1 MKRIYTILLIA
12 STLFFFACQQE
23 ENLAGGA
30 TGYLRLTVNEDMST
44 NSRADVPE
52 GYKPEQIA
60 VQIVNAEGETVEE
73 TEDWEL
79 WQNKSIE
86 LPVGTY
92 TIKASSNGWDGQA
105 AGFDIPYYT
114 GSKEV
119 TITAGGEVNETITC
133 TLANVKVT
141 VNFDKALLTKVRS
154 VAATVD
160 DDAVSNGASPT
171 YSLSFESTETRSAY
185 FPVSRLFAN
194 ITVVNNEGASNSM
207 RKELTDA
214 EGNPVKARDHFI
226 LNIKESGTGESG
238 ISVTVDPTTH
248 EYSYTFNVS
257 TKSEGSTTEP
267 EEPTGSATLVAS
279 PWDRLAY
286 LKATNVDAGTNGS
299 IDGLKF
305 QYRATA
311 VTLAEGDETPWTD
324 IVTTAEEST
333 YIAMLTGLTASTT
346 YEYRVVNGEGTQIGS
361 AQSFTTGEADAQTA
375 LVNGGFEDWCE
386 RSAGTAL
393 GKKNTTFPCSETDYD
408 AGKLFWDT
416 SNRGANS
423 AGQLDPTNKADDL
436 IISGTYA
443 ARLESKLVN
452 AVIIKAFAA
461 ASLYTGSFGAANM
474 DMSATINF
482 GQPFTS
488 RPVALHGYYQ
498 YSPQNVDN
506 VGDDLPADATVSE
519 GNPDQCAIY
528 IALAKKTYTVNNR
541 QENTFIDFEGD
552 ENIIAYGTIE
562 GDYVKTNGAAN
573 GYTEFTIPLQYKES
587 QFGAIPTHI
596 IIVCSA
602 SKYGDY
608 FTGGEGSTLYVDDF
622 SLVYEGT
629 PAIWKNK

>member
-44 NSRADVPE
+44 NSRADVPQ

-60 VQIVNAEGETVEE
+60 VQIVNAEGETVKE

-79 WQNKSIE
+79 WKDEQIE

-92 TIKASSNGWDGQA
+92 TLKASSNGWDGKA
-105 AGFDIPYYT
+105 AGFDVPYYV

-119 TITAGGEVNETITC
+119 TITADKEVNETITC

-141 VNFDKALLTKVRS
+141 VNYDAALLAKVRS

-160 DDAVSNGASPT
+160 DDAVSNGASAT
-171 YSLSFESTETRSAY
+171 YSLAFPSTETRSGY

-194 ITVVNNEGASNSM
+194 ITVVNKDGDSHSM

-238 ISVTVDPTTH
+238 ITVTVDPTTH

-257 TKSEGSTTEP
+257 TK
-267 EEPTGSATLVAS
+267 PTSGAALTAGA
-279 PWDRLAY
+279 WDRLAY
-286 LKATNVDAGTNGS
+286 LKATNVSTGS
-299 IDGLKF
+299 GVSTEGMKF
-305 QYRATA
+305 QYRAAAETA
-311 VTLAEGDETPWTD
+311 TLAEGEETGWTD
-324 IVTTAEEST
+324 VVTTTEEDNYT
-333 YIAMLTGLTASTT
+333 AMLTGLTAATA
-346 YEYRVVNGEGTQIGS
+346 YEYRLVNGNGDVIAT
-361 AQSFTTGEADAQTA
+361 QSFTTGATDAQTT
-375 LVNGGFEDWCE
+375 LVNGGFEEWCE
-386 RSAGTAL
+386 DGDKIVYP
-393 GKKNTTFPCSETDYD
+393 GNNTSSLY
-408 AGKLFWDT
+408 WDT
-416 SNRGANS
+416 SNKGANTAS
-423 AGQLDPTNKADDL
+423 WLTGVTNPTSSV
-436 IISGTYA
+436 ISPIVSGTYA
-443 ARLESKLVN
+443 AQLKSASVMGF
-452 AVIIKAFAA
+452 FAA
-461 ASLYTGSFGAANM
+461 ASLYTGKFGEVDVPN
-474 DMSATINF
+474 ATLNF

-488 RPVALHGYYQ
+488 RPIALHGYYQ
-498 YSPQNVDN
+498 YTPEKVQGST
-506 VGDDLPADATVSE
+506 LPDDATVSID
-519 GNPDQCAIY
+519 GPDQCAIY
-528 IALAKKTYTVNNR
+528 IALAKKSYEINNGDP
-541 QENTFIDFEGD
+541 NTFINFEGD
-552 ENIIAYGTIE
+552 NNIIAYGTIE
-562 GDYVKTNGAAN
+562 GDYVKFGEKATES

-587 QFGAIPTHI
+587 QFGETPTHL

-608 FTGGEGSTLYVDDF
+608 MTGGVGSTLYVDDF

-629 PAIWKNK
+629 PAVWKNK

>member
-23 ENLAGGA
+23 ENLTGGA

-73 TEDWEL
+73 TEDWIL

-105 AGFDIPYYT
+105 AGFNIPYYT

-119 TITAGGEVNETITC
+119 TIAADKEVNETITC

-160 DDAVSNGASPT
+160 NDTVSNGTSAT
-171 YSLSFESTETRSAY
+171 YRLAFESTESRSAY

-194 ITVVNNEGASNSM
+194 ITVVNNEGVSNSM

-257 TKSEGSTTEP
+257 TK
-267 EEPTGSATLVAS
+267 PTSGATMTAGA
-279 PWDRLAY
+279 WDRLAY
-286 LKATNVDAGTNGS
+286 LQATNVVPGTGVS
-299 IDGLKF
+299 TEGMKF
-305 QYRATA
+305 QYREASETA
-311 VTLAEGDETPWTD
+311 VLAETDEASWTD
-324 IVTTAEEST
+324 VVTTTEENNYT
-333 YIAMLTGLTASTT
+333 AMLSGLTAETA
-346 YEYRVVNGEGTQIGS
+346 YEYRLVNGNGDVIST
-361 AQSFTTGEADAQTA
+361 QSFTTGEADAQTA
-375 LVNGGFEDWCE
+375 LYNGGFELWSQNGQTVYPE
-386 RSAGTAL
+386 NESSAG
-393 GKKNTTFPCSETDYD
+393 NTTS
-408 AGKLFWDT
+408 FWNT
-416 SNRGANS
+416 SNPGTSQGLGAFGGAVN
-423 AGQLDPTNKADDL
+423 PTT
-436 IISGTYA
+436 STTSPVVEGTYA
-443 ARLESKLVN
+443 AKLQSTNKLSV
-452 AVIIKAFAA
+452 FAA
-461 ASLYTGSFGAANM
+461 ASLYTGKFQGLSGMSANM
-474 DMSATINF
+474 EF

-488 RPVALHGYYQ
+488 RPIALHGYYQ
-498 YSPQNVDN
+498 YTPQKINHVDR
-506 VGDDLPADATVSE
+506 T
-519 GNPDQCAIY
+519 PDGVTITNGETMDECSIF
-528 IALAKKTYTVNNR
+528 IALAKKSFTFNNKK
-541 QENTFIDFEGD
+541 EEEYIDYEGD
-552 ENIIAYGTIE
+552 DNIIAYGALPS
-562 GDYVKTNGAAN
+562 GAATNETANN
-573 GYTEFTIPLQYKES
+573 GYKEFTIPLQYKES
-587 QFGAIPTHI
+587 QFGETPTHI

-608 FTGGEGSTLYVDDF
+608 MTGADNSLLYLDDF
-622 SLVYEGT
+622 SLIYEGT

>member
-23 ENLAGGA
+23 ENLTGGA

-44 NSRADVPE
+44 NSRAVPE
-52 GYKPEQIA
+52 NYKPEQIA
-60 VQIVNAEGETVEE
+60 VQIVNAEGETVKE

-79 WQNKSIE
+79 WSGKQIE
-86 LPVGTY
+86 LPVGKY
-92 TIKASSNGWDGQA
+92 TIKASSNGFDGKD

-114 GSKEV
+114 GSKGV
-119 TITAGGEVNETITC
+119 TITANGEANETIIC
-133 TLANVKVT
+133 KLANVKVT
-141 VNFDKALLTKVRS
+141 VNFDPALIAKVRS

-160 DDAVSNGASPT
+160 NDEVPNDGTPAV
-171 YSLSFESTETRSAY
+171 YSLAFDTEETRSGY
-185 FPVSRLFAN
+185 FPVTKLFAS
-194 ITVVNNEGASNSM
+194 ITVVNKDGDSHSM

-226 LNIKESGTGESG
+226 LNIKETDTGEQG
-238 ISVTVDPTTH
+238 ITVTVDPTTH

-257 TKSEGSTTEP
+257 TK
-267 EEPTGSATLVAS
+267 PTSGATLTAGA
-279 PWDRLAY
+279 WDRLAY
-286 LKATNVDAGTNGS
+286 LKATNVSTGTGVS
-299 IDGLKF
+299 TEGMKF
-305 QYRATA
+305 QYRAAVETA
-311 VTLAEGDETPWTD
+311 TLAEDEESGWTD
-324 IVTTAEEST
+324 VVTTTEENNHT
-333 YIAMLTGLTASTT
+333 AMLTGLAAETA
-346 YEYRVVNGEGTQIGS
+346 YEYRLVNGNGEVIAS
-361 AQSFTTGEADAQTA
+361 QSFTTGKADAQMA
-375 LVNGGFEDWCE
+375 LVNGGFEDWCV
-386 RSAGTAL
+386 RSAKTAIAN
-393 GKKNTTFPCSETDYD
+393 KNTTFPCSETDYD
-408 AGKLFWDT
+408 AGNLYWDT

-423 AGQLDPTNKADDL
+423 ISQMDPTNKSTDFVIA
-436 IISGTYA
+436 GTYA
-443 ARLESKLVN
+443 AKLQSVK
-452 AVIIKAFAA
+452 VLGSIFAA
-461 ASLYTGSFGAANM
+461 ASMYTGSFGGASM

-482 GQPFTS
+482 GRSFTS
-488 RPVALHGYYQ
+488 RPIALHGYYQ
-498 YSPQNVDN
+498 YSPANVDA
-506 VGDDLPADATVSE
+506 VGDNLPADATVSE

-528 IALAKKTYTVNNR
+528 VALTKKTYTINNK
-541 QENTFIDFEGD
+541 QEDTFIDFEGD

-622 SLVYEGT
+622 SLVYDGA

>member
-73 TEDWEL
+73 TEDWIL

-105 AGFDIPYYT
+105 AGFNIPYYT

-119 TITAGGEVNETITC
+119 TIAADKEVNETITC

-141 VNFDKALLTKVRS
+141 VNFDKALLEKVRS

-160 DDAVSNGASPT
+160 NDTVSNGTSAT
-171 YSLSFESTETRSAY
+171 YSLAFESTESRSAY

-194 ITVVNNEGASNSM
+194 ITVVNNEGVSNSM

-257 TKSEGSTTEP
+257 TK
-267 EEPTGSATLVAS
+267 PTSGATMTAGA
-279 PWDRLAY
+279 WDRLAY
-286 LKATNVDAGTNGS
+286 LQATNVVPGTGVS
-299 IDGLKF
+299 TEGMKF
-305 QYRATA
+305 QYRKASETA
-311 VTLAEGDETPWTD
+311 VLAETDEASWTD
-324 IVTTAEEST
+324 VVTTTEENKYT
-333 YIAMLTGLTASTT
+333 AMLIGLTAETA
-346 YEYRVVNGEGTQIGS
+346 YEYRLVNGNGDVIST
-361 AQSFTTGEADAQTA
+361 QSFTTSAADAQTA
-375 LVNGGFEDWCE
+375 LYNGGFELWSQNGQTVYPE
-386 RSAGTAL
+386 NESSAG
-393 GKKNTTFPCSETDYD
+393 NTTS
-408 AGKLFWDT
+408 FWNT
-416 SNRGANS
+416 SNPGTSQGLGAIGGAVN
-423 AGQLDPTNKADDL
+423 PTTG
-436 IISGTYA
+436 ITSPVVSGTYA
-443 ARLESKLVN
+443 AKLQSTNKLSV
-452 AVIIKAFAA
+452 FAA
-461 ASLYTGSFGAANM
+461 ASLYTGKFQGLSGMSANM
-474 DMSATINF
+474 EF

-488 RPVALHGYYQ
+488 RPIALHGYYQ
-498 YSPQNVDN
+498 YTPQKINHVDR
-506 VGDDLPADATVSE
+506 T
-519 GNPDQCAIY
+519 PDGVTITNGETMDECSIF
-528 IALAKKTYTVNNR
+528 IALAKKSFTFNNKK
-541 QENTFIDFEGD
+541 EEEYIDYEGD
-552 ENIIAYGTIE
+552 DNIIAYGALPS
-562 GDYVKTNGAAN
+562 GAATNETANN
-573 GYTEFTIPLQYKES
+573 GYKEFTIPLQYKES
-587 QFGAIPTHI
+587 QFGETPTHI

-608 FTGGEGSTLYVDDF
+608 MTGADNSLLYLDDF
-622 SLVYEGT
+622 SLIYEGT

>member
-23 ENLAGGA
+23 ENLTGGA

-52 GYKPEQIA
+52 DYKPEQIA

-73 TEDWEL
+73 TEDWKL

-119 TITAGGEVNETITC
+119 TIAADKEVNETITC

-141 VNFDKALLTKVRS
+141 VNFDKALLAKVRS

-160 DDAVSNGASPT
+160 NDAVSNGTSAT
-171 YSLSFESTETRSAY
+171 YSLAFESTESRSAY

-194 ITVVNNEGASNSM
+194 ITVVNNEGVSNSM

-226 LNIKESGTGESG
+226 LNIKESGTGESA

-257 TKSEGSTTEP
+257 TK
-267 EEPTGSATLVAS
+267 PTSGATMTAGA
-279 PWDRLAY
+279 WDRLAY
-286 LKATNVDAGTNGS
+286 LQATNVVPGTGVS
-299 IDGLKF
+299 TEGMKF
-305 QYRATA
+305 QYREASETA
-311 VTLAEGDETPWTD
+311 VLAETDEASWTD
-324 IVTTAEEST
+324 VVTTTEENNYT
-333 YIAMLTGLTASTT
+333 AMLSGLTAETA
-346 YEYRVVNGEGTQIGS
+346 YEYRLVNGNGDVIAT
-361 AQSFTTGEADAQTA
+361 QSFTTSAADAQTA
-375 LVNGGFEDWCE
+375 LYNGGFELWSQNGQTVYPE
-386 RSAGTAL
+386 NESSAG
-393 GKKNTTFPCSETDYD
+393 NTTS
-408 AGKLFWDT
+408 FWNT
-416 SNRGANS
+416 SNPGTSQGLGAVGGAVN
-423 AGQLDPTNKADDL
+423 PTT
-436 IISGTYA
+436 STTSPVVEGTYA
-443 ARLESKLVN
+443 AKLQSTNKLSV
-452 AVIIKAFAA
+452 FAA
-461 ASLYTGSFGAANM
+461 ASLYTGKFQGLSGMSANM
-474 DMSATINF
+474 EF

-488 RPVALHGYYQ
+488 RPIALHGYYQ
-498 YSPQNVDN
+498 YTPQKINHVDR
-506 VGDDLPADATVSE
+506 T
-519 GNPDQCAIY
+519 PDGVTITNGETMDECSIF
-528 IALAKKTYTVNNR
+528 IALAKKSFTFNNKK
-541 QENTFIDFEGD
+541 EEEYIDYEGD
-552 ENIIAYGTIE
+552 DNIIAYGALPS
-562 GDYVKTNGAAN
+562 GAATNETANN
-573 GYTEFTIPLQYKES
+573 GYKEFTIPLQYKES
-587 QFGAIPTHI
+587 QFGETPTHI

-608 FTGGEGSTLYVDDF
+608 MTGADNSLLYLDDF
-622 SLVYEGT
+622 SLIYEGT

>member
-23 ENLAGGA
+23 ENLTGGA

-60 VQIVNAEGETVEE
+60 VQIVNAEGETVEK
-73 TEDWEL
+73 TEDWKL
-79 WQNKSIE
+79 WQDESIE

-119 TITAGGEVNETITC
+119 TIAADKEVNETITC

-141 VNFDKALLTKVRS
+141 VNFDKALLAKVRS

-160 DDAVSNGASPT
+160 NDAVSNGTSAT
-171 YSLSFESTETRSAY
+171 YSLAFESTESRSAY

-194 ITVVNNEGASNSM
+194 ITVVNNEGVSNSM

-286 LKATNVDAGTNGS
+286 LQATNVVPGTGVS
-299 IDGLKF
+299 TEGMKF
-305 QYRATA
+305 QYREASETA
-311 VTLAEGDETPWTD
+311 VLAETDEASWTD
-324 IVTTAEEST
+324 VVTTTEENNYT
-333 YIAMLTGLTASTT
+333 AMLSGLTAETA
-346 YEYRVVNGEGTQIGS
+346 YEYRLVNGDGDVIAT
-361 AQSFTTGEADAQTA
+361 QSFTTSAADAQTA
-375 LVNGGFEDWCE
+375 LYNGGFELWSQNGQTVYPE
-386 RSAGTAL
+386 NESSAG
-393 GKKNTTFPCSETDYD
+393 NTTS
-408 AGKLFWDT
+408 FWNT
-416 SNRGANS
+416 SNPGTSQGLGAIGGAVN
-423 AGQLDPTNKADDL
+423 PTTG
-436 IISGTYA
+436 ITSPVVSGTYA
-443 ARLESKLVN
+443 AKLQSTNKLSV
-452 AVIIKAFAA
+452 FAA
-461 ASLYTGSFGAANM
+461 ASLYTGKFQGLSGMSANM
-474 DMSATINF
+474 EF

-488 RPVALHGYYQ
+488 RPIALHGYYQ
-498 YSPQNVDN
+498 YTPQKINHVDR
-506 VGDDLPADATVSE
+506 T
-519 GNPDQCAIY
+519 PDGVTITNGETMDECSIF
-528 IALAKKTYTVNNR
+528 IALAKKSFTFNNKK
-541 QENTFIDFEGD
+541 EEEYIDYEGD
-552 ENIIAYGTIE
+552 DNIIAYGTIE
-562 GDYVKTNGAAN
+562 GDYVTTSGAAN

-587 QFGAIPTHI
+587 QFGEIPTHI

-608 FTGGEGSTLYVDDF
+608 MTGADNSLLYLDDF
-622 SLVYEGT
+622 SLIYEGT
-629 PAIWKNK
+629 PSIWKNK

>member
-23 ENLAGGA
+23 ENLTGGA

-44 NSRADVPE
+44 NSRAVPE
-52 GYKPEQIA
+52 NYKPEQIA
-60 VQIVNAEGETVEE
+60 VQIVNAEGETVKE

-79 WQNKSIE
+79 WSGKQIE
-86 LPVGTY
+86 LPVGKY
-92 TIKASSNGWDGQA
+92 TIKASSNGFDGKD

-114 GSKEV
+114 GSKGV
-119 TITAGGEVNETITC
+119 TITANGEANETIIC
-133 TLANVKVT
+133 KLANVKVT
-141 VNFDKALLTKVRS
+141 VNFDPALIAKVRS

-160 DDAVSNGASPT
+160 NDEVPNDGTPAV
-171 YSLSFESTETRSAY
+171 YSLAFDTEETRSGY
-185 FPVSRLFAN
+185 FPVTKLFAS
-194 ITVVNNEGASNSM
+194 ITVVNKDGDSHSM

-226 LNIKESGTGESG
+226 LNIKETDTGEQG
-238 ISVTVDPTTH
+238 ITVTVDPATH

-257 TKSEGSTTEP
+257 TK
-267 EEPTGSATLVAS
+267 PTSGATLTAGA
-279 PWDRLAY
+279 WDRLAY
-286 LKATNVDAGTNGS
+286 LKASNVSTGTGVS
-299 IDGLKF
+299 AEGMKF
-305 QYRATA
+305 QYRAAVETA
-311 VTLAEGDETPWTD
+311 TLAEDEESGWTD
-324 IVTTAEEST
+324 VVTTTEENNHT
-333 YIAMLTGLTASTT
+333 AMLTGLAAETA
-346 YEYRVVNGEGTQIGS
+346 YEYRLVNGNGEVIAT
-361 AQSFTTGEADAQTA
+361 QSFTTGEADAQTA
-375 LVNGGFEDWCE
+375 LVNGGFEDWCV
-386 RSAGTAL
+386 RSAKTAL
-393 GKKNTTFPCSETDYD
+393 TNKNTTFPCSETDYD
-408 AGKLFWDT
+408 AGNLYWDT

-423 AGQLDPTNKADDL
+423 ISQMDPTNKSTDFVIA
-436 IISGTYA
+436 GTYA
-443 ARLESKLVN
+443 AKLQSVK
-452 AVIIKAFAA
+452 VLGSIFAA
-461 ASLYTGSFGAANM
+461 ASMYTGSFGGASM

-482 GQPFTS
+482 GRSFTS
-488 RPVALHGYYQ
+488 RPIALHGYYQ
-498 YSPQNVDN
+498 YSPANVDA
-506 VGDDLPADATVSE
+506 VGDNLPADATVSE

-528 IALAKKTYTVNNR
+528 VALTKKTYTINNK
-541 QENTFIDFEGD
+541 QEDTFIDFEGD

-622 SLVYEGT
+622 SLVYDGA

>member
-23 ENLAGGA
+23 ENLTGGA

-52 GYKPEQIA
+52 DYKPEQIA

-73 TEDWEL
+73 TEDWKL

-119 TITAGGEVNETITC
+119 TIAADKEVNETITC

-141 VNFDKALLTKVRS
+141 VNFDKALLAKVRS

-160 DDAVSNGASPT
+160 NDAVSNGTSAT
-171 YSLSFESTETRSAY
+171 YSLAFESTESRSAY

-194 ITVVNNEGASNSM
+194 ITVVNNEGVSNSM

-226 LNIKESGTGESG
+226 LNIKESGTGESA

-257 TKSEGSTTEP
+257 TK
-267 EEPTGSATLVAS
+267 PTSGATMTAGA
-279 PWDRLAY
+279 WDRLAY
-286 LKATNVDAGTNGS
+286 LQATNVVPGTGVS
-299 IDGLKF
+299 TEGMKF
-305 QYRATA
+305 QYREASETA
-311 VTLAEGDETPWTD
+311 VLAETDEASWTD
-324 IVTTAEEST
+324 VVTTTEENKYT
-333 YIAMLTGLTASTT
+333 AMLSGLTAETA
-346 YEYRVVNGEGTQIGS
+346 YEYRLVNGNGDVIST
-361 AQSFTTGEADAQTA
+361 QSFTTSAADAQTA
-375 LVNGGFEDWCE
+375 LYNGGFELWSQNGQTVYPE
-386 RSAGTAL
+386 NESSAG
-393 GKKNTTFPCSETDYD
+393 NTTS
-408 AGKLFWDT
+408 FWNT
-416 SNRGANS
+416 SNPGTSQGLGAVGGAVN
-423 AGQLDPTNKADDL
+423 PTT
-436 IISGTYA
+436 STTSPVVEGTYA
-443 ARLESKLVN
+443 AKLQSTNKLSV
-452 AVIIKAFAA
+452 FAA
-461 ASLYTGSFGAANM
+461 ASLYTGKFQGLSGMSANM
-474 DMSATINF
+474 EF

-488 RPVALHGYYQ
+488 RPIALHGYYQ
-498 YSPQNVDN
+498 YTPQKINHVDR
-506 VGDDLPADATVSE
+506 T
-519 GNPDQCAIY
+519 PDGVTITNGETMDECSIF
-528 IALAKKTYTVNNR
+528 IALAKKSFTFNNKK
-541 QENTFIDFEGD
+541 EEEYIDYEGD
-552 ENIIAYGTIE
+552 DNIIAYGALPS
-562 GDYVKTNGAAN
+562 GAATNETANN
-573 GYTEFTIPLQYKES
+573 GYKEFTIPLQYKES
-587 QFGAIPTHI
+587 QFGETPTHI

-608 FTGGEGSTLYVDDF
+608 MTGADNSLLYLDDF
-622 SLVYEGT
+622 SLIYEGT

>member
-73 TEDWEL
+73 TEDWIL

-105 AGFDIPYYT
+105 AGFNIPYYT

-119 TITAGGEVNETITC
+119 TIAADKEVNETITC

-141 VNFDKALLTKVRS
+141 VNFDKALLTKVCS

-194 ITVVNNEGASNSM
+194 ITVVNNEGVSNSM

-257 TKSEGSTTEP
+257 TK
-267 EEPTGSATLVAS
+267 PTSGATMTAGA
-279 PWDRLAY
+279 WDRLAY
-286 LKATNVDAGTNGS
+286 LQATNVVPGTGVS
-299 IDGLKF
+299 TEGMKF
-305 QYRATA
+305 QYRKASETA
-311 VTLAEGDETPWTD
+311 VLAETDEASWTD
-324 IVTTAEEST
+324 VVTTTEENKYT
-333 YIAMLTGLTASTT
+333 AMLSGLTAETA
-346 YEYRVVNGEGTQIGS
+346 YEYRLVNGNGDVIST
-361 AQSFTTGEADAQTA
+361 QSFTTSAADAQTA
-375 LVNGGFEDWCE
+375 LYNGGFELWSQNGQTVYPE
-386 RSAGTAL
+386 NESSAG
-393 GKKNTTFPCSETDYD
+393 NTTS
-408 AGKLFWDT
+408 FWNT
-416 SNRGANS
+416 SNPGTSQGLGAIGGAVN
-423 AGQLDPTNKADDL
+423 PTTG
-436 IISGTYA
+436 ITSPVVSGTYA
-443 ARLESKLVN
+443 AKLQSTNKLSV
-452 AVIIKAFAA
+452 FAA
-461 ASLYTGSFGAANM
+461 ASLYTGKFQGLSGMSANM
-474 DMSATINF
+474 EF

-488 RPVALHGYYQ
+488 RPIALHGYYQ
-498 YSPQNVDN
+498 YTPQKINHVDR
-506 VGDDLPADATVSE
+506 T
-519 GNPDQCAIY
+519 PDGVTITNGETMDECSIF
-528 IALAKKTYTVNNR
+528 IALAKKSFTFNNKK
-541 QENTFIDFEGD
+541 EEEYIDYEGD
-552 ENIIAYGTIE
+552 DNIIAYGALPS
-562 GDYVKTNGAAN
+562 GAATNETANN
-573 GYTEFTIPLQYKES
+573 GYKEFTIPLQYKES
-587 QFGAIPTHI
+587 QFGETPTHI

-608 FTGGEGSTLYVDDF
+608 MTGADNSLLYLDDF
-622 SLVYEGT
+622 SLIYEGT

>member
-23 ENLAGGA
+23 ENLTGGA

-44 NSRADVPE
+44 NSRAVPE
-52 GYKPEQIA
+52 NYKPEQIA
-60 VQIVNAEGETVEE
+60 VQIVNAEGETVKE

-79 WQNKSIE
+79 WSGKQIE
-86 LPVGTY
+86 LPVGKY
-92 TIKASSNGWDGQA
+92 TIKASSNGFDGKD

-114 GSKEV
+114 GSKGV
-119 TITAGGEVNETITC
+119 TITANGEANETIIC
-133 TLANVKVT
+133 KLANVKVT
-141 VNFDKALLTKVRS
+141 VNFDPALIAKVRS

-160 DDAVSNGASPT
+160 NDEVPNDGTPAV
-171 YSLSFESTETRSAY
+171 YSLAFDTEETRSGY
-185 FPVSRLFAN
+185 FPVTKLFAS
-194 ITVVNNEGASNSM
+194 ITVVNKDGDSHSM

-226 LNIKESGTGESG
+226 LNIKETDTGEQG
-238 ISVTVDPTTH
+238 ITVTVDPTTH

-257 TKSEGSTTEP
+257 TK
-267 EEPTGSATLVAS
+267 PTSGATLTAGA
-279 PWDRLAY
+279 WDRLAY
-286 LKATNVDAGTNGS
+286 LKATNVSTGTGVS
-299 IDGLKF
+299 TEGMKF
-305 QYRATA
+305 QYRAAVETA
-311 VTLAEGDETPWTD
+311 TLAEDEESGWTD
-324 IVTTAEEST
+324 VVTTTEENNYT
-333 YIAMLTGLTASTT
+333 AMLTGLAAETA
-346 YEYRVVNGEGTQIGS
+346 YEYRLVNGNGEVIAT
-361 AQSFTTGEADAQTA
+361 QSFTTGEADAQTA
-375 LVNGGFEDWCE
+375 LVNGGFEDWCV
-386 RSAGTAL
+386 RSAKTAL
-393 GKKNTTFPCSETDYD
+393 TNKNTTFPCSETDYD
-408 AGKLFWDT
+408 AGNLYWDT

-423 AGQLDPTNKADDL
+423 ISQMDPTNKSTDFVIA
-436 IISGTYA
+436 GTYA
-443 ARLESKLVN
+443 AKLQSVK
-452 AVIIKAFAA
+452 VLGSIFAA
-461 ASLYTGSFGAANM
+461 ASMYTGSFGGASM

-482 GQPFTS
+482 GRSFTS
-488 RPVALHGYYQ
+488 RPIALHGYYQ
-498 YSPQNVDN
+498 YSPANVDA
-506 VGDDLPADATVSE
+506 VGDNLPADATVSE

-528 IALAKKTYTVNNR
+528 VALTKKTYTINNK
-541 QENTFIDFEGD
+541 QEDTFIDFEGD

-622 SLVYEGT
+622 SLVYDGA

>member
-23 ENLAGGA
+23 ENLTGGA

-44 NSRADVPE
+44 NSRAVPE
-52 GYKPEQIA
+52 NYKPEQIA
-60 VQIVNAEGETVEE
+60 VQIVNAEGETVKE

-79 WQNKSIE
+79 WSGKQIE
-86 LPVGTY
+86 LPVGKY
-92 TIKASSNGWDGQA
+92 TIKASSNGFDGKD

-114 GSKEV
+114 GSKGV
-119 TITAGGEVNETITC
+119 TITANGEANETIIC
-133 TLANVKVT
+133 KLANVKVT
-141 VNFDKALLTKVRS
+141 VNFDPALIAKVRS

-160 DDAVSNGASPT
+160 NDEVPNDGTPAV
-171 YSLSFESTETRSAY
+171 YSLAFDTEETRSGY
-185 FPVSRLFAN
+185 FPVTKLFAS
-194 ITVVNNEGASNSM
+194 ITVVNKDGDSHSM

-226 LNIKESGTGESG
+226 LNIKETDTGEQG
-238 ISVTVDPTTH
+238 ITVTVDPTTH

-257 TKSEGSTTEP
+257 TK
-267 EEPTGSATLVAS
+267 PTSGATLTAGA
-279 PWDRLAY
+279 WDRLAY
-286 LKATNVDAGTNGS
+286 LKATNVSTGTGVS
-299 IDGLKF
+299 TEGMKF
-305 QYRATA
+305 QYRAAVETA
-311 VTLAEGDETPWTD
+311 TLAEDEESGWTD
-324 IVTTAEEST
+324 VVTTTEENNHT
-333 YIAMLTGLTASTT
+333 AMLTGLAAETA
-346 YEYRVVNGEGTQIGS
+346 YEYRLVNGNGEVIAT
-361 AQSFTTGEADAQTA
+361 QSFTTGEADAQTA
-375 LVNGGFEDWCE
+375 LVNGGFEDWCV
-386 RSAGTAL
+386 RSAKTAL
-393 GKKNTTFPCSETDYD
+393 TNKNTTFPCSETDYD
-408 AGKLFWDT
+408 AGNLYWDT

-423 AGQLDPTNKADDL
+423 ISQMDPTNKSTDFVIA
-436 IISGTYA
+436 GTYA
-443 ARLESKLVN
+443 AKLQSVK
-452 AVIIKAFAA
+452 VLGSIFAA
-461 ASLYTGSFGAANM
+461 ASMYTGSFGGASM

-482 GQPFTS
+482 GRSFTS
-488 RPVALHGYYQ
+488 RPIALHGYYQ
-498 YSPQNVDN
+498 YSPANVDA
-506 VGDDLPADATVSE
+506 VGDNLPADATVSE

-528 IALAKKTYTVNNR
+528 VALTKKTYTINNK
-541 QENTFIDFEGD
+541 QEDTFIDFEGD

-622 SLVYEGT
+622 SLVYDGA

>member
-1 MKRIYTILLIA
+1 
-12 STLFFFACQQE
+12 
-23 ENLAGGA
+23 
-30 TGYLRLTVNEDMST
+30 MST

-73 TEDWEL
+73 TEDWKL

-119 TITAGGEVNETITC
+119 TIAADKEVNETITC

-141 VNFDKALLTKVRS
+141 VNFDAALLEKVRS
-154 VAATVD
+154 VVATVD
-160 DDAVSNGASPT
+160 DDAVSNGASVT
-171 YSLSFESTETRSAY
+171 YSLAFEPTETRSAY

-257 TKSEGSTTEP
+257 TK
-267 EEPTGSATLVAS
+267 PTSGATMTAGA
-279 PWDRLAY
+279 WDRLAY
-286 LKATNVDAGTNGS
+286 LQATNVVPGTGVS
-299 IDGLKF
+299 TEGMKF
-305 QYRATA
+305 QYREASETA
-311 VTLAEGDETPWTD
+311 VLAETDETSWTD
-324 IVTTAEEST
+324 VVTTAEENKYT
-333 YIAMLTGLTASTT
+333 AMLSGLTAETA
-346 YEYRVVNGEGTQIGS
+346 YEYRLVNGNGDVIST
-361 AQSFTTGEADAQTA
+361 QSFTTSEADAQTA
-375 LVNGGFEDWCE
+375 LVNGGFDDWYLLE
-386 RSAGTAL
+386 AKL
-393 GKKNTTFPCSETDYD
+393 GFMGADSKTWYPCSSQYYTDNGASY
-408 AGKLFWDT
+408 WDS
-416 SNRGANS
+416 SNPGTTQGMGSMSGGLN
-423 AGQLDPTNKADDL
+423 PTQGTTEVKH
-436 IISGTYA
+436 SGTHA
-443 ARLESKLVN
+443 AHLETQWAVMKL
-452 AVIIKAFAA
+452 AA
-461 ASLYTGSFGAANM
+461 ASLYTGKFNKLVDTRGAKI
-474 DMSATINF
+474 DF

-488 RPVALHGYYQ
+488 RPVALKGWYQ
-498 YSPQNVDN
+498 YAPEMIDN
-506 VGDDLPADATVSE
+506 EKQEVGNSGVLETGDSDL
-519 GNPDQCAIY
+519 CAIY
-528 IALAKKTYTVNNR
+528 IILAKGVHQVDNTNTSTLLTMENVWKDNN
-541 QENTFIDFEGD
+541 F
-552 ENIIAYGTIE
+552 IAYGELPADQCVDTE
-562 GDYVKTNGAAN
+562 GEWK
-573 GYTEFTIPLQYKES
+573 EFTIPLQYKEG
-587 QFGAIPTHI
+587 QFGEQPTHL
-596 IIVCSA
+596 IIVCTS

-608 FTGGEGSTLYVDDF
+608 FTGAVGSTLYVDDF

>member
-23 ENLAGGA
+23 ENLTGGA

-44 NSRADVPE
+44 NSRAVPE
-52 GYKPEQIA
+52 NYKPEQIA
-60 VQIVNAEGETVEE
+60 VQIVNAEGETVKE

-79 WQNKSIE
+79 WSGKQIE
-86 LPVGTY
+86 LPVGKY
-92 TIKASSNGWDGQA
+92 TIKASSNGFDGKD

-114 GSKEV
+114 GSKGV
-119 TITAGGEVNETITC
+119 TITANGEANETIIC
-133 TLANVKVT
+133 KLANVKVT
-141 VNFDKALLTKVRS
+141 VNFDPALIAKVRS

-160 DDAVSNGASPT
+160 NDEVPNDGTPAV
-171 YSLSFESTETRSAY
+171 YSLAFDTEETRSGY
-185 FPVSRLFAN
+185 FPVTKLFAS
-194 ITVVNNEGASNSM
+194 ITVVNKDGDSHSM

-226 LNIKESGTGESG
+226 LNIKETDTGEQG
-238 ISVTVDPTTH
+238 ITVTVDPTTH

-257 TKSEGSTTEP
+257 TK
-267 EEPTGSATLVAS
+267 PTSGATLTAGV
-279 PWDRLAY
+279 WDRLAY
-286 LKATNVDAGTNGS
+286 LKATNVSTGTGVS
-299 IDGLKF
+299 TEGMKF
-305 QYRATA
+305 QYRAAVETA
-311 VTLAEGDETPWTD
+311 TLAEDEESGWTD
-324 IVTTAEEST
+324 VVTTTEENNHT
-333 YIAMLTGLTASTT
+333 AMLTGLAAETA
-346 YEYRVVNGEGTQIGS
+346 YEYRLVNGNGEVIAT
-361 AQSFTTGEADAQTA
+361 QSFTTGEADAQTA
-375 LVNGGFEDWCE
+375 LVNGGFEDWCV
-386 RSAGTAL
+386 RSAKTAL
-393 GKKNTTFPCSETDYD
+393 TNKNTTFPCSETDYD
-408 AGKLFWDT
+408 AGNLYWDT

-423 AGQLDPTNKADDL
+423 ISQMDPTNKSTDFVIA
-436 IISGTYA
+436 GTYA
-443 ARLESKLVN
+443 AKLQSVK
-452 AVIIKAFAA
+452 VLGSIFAA
-461 ASLYTGSFGAANM
+461 ASMYTGSFGGASM

-482 GQPFTS
+482 GRSFTS
-488 RPVALHGYYQ
+488 RPIALHGYYQ
-498 YSPQNVDN
+498 YSPANVDA
-506 VGDDLPADATVSE
+506 VGDNLPADATVSE

-528 IALAKKTYTVNNR
+528 VALTKKTYTINNK
-541 QENTFIDFEGD
+541 QEDTFIDFEGD

-622 SLVYEGT
+622 SLVYDGA

>member
-60 VQIVNAEGETVEE
+60 VQIVNAEGETVKE

-79 WQNKSIE
+79 WSGKQIE
-86 LPVGTY
+86 LPVGKY
-92 TIKASSNGWDGQA
+92 TIKASSNGFDGKD

-119 TITAGGEVNETITC
+119 TITANGEANETIIC
-133 TLANVKVT
+133 KLANVKVT
-141 VNFDKALLTKVRS
+141 VNFDPALIAKVRS

-160 DDAVSNGASPT
+160 NDEVPNDGTPAV
-171 YSLSFESTETRSAY
+171 YSLAFDTEETRSGY
-185 FPVSRLFAN
+185 FPVTKLFAS
-194 ITVVNNEGASNSM
+194 ITVVNKDGDSHSM

-257 TKSEGSTTEP
+257 TK
-267 EEPTGSATLVAS
+267 PTSGATMTAGA
-279 PWDRLAY
+279 WDRLAY
-286 LKATNVDAGTNGS
+286 LQATNVVPGTGVS
-299 IDGLKF
+299 TEGMKF
-305 QYRATA
+305 QYRKASETA
-311 VTLAEGDETPWTD
+311 VLAETDEASWTD
-324 IVTTAEEST
+324 VVTTTEENNYT
-333 YIAMLTGLTASTT
+333 AMLSGLTAETA
-346 YEYRVVNGEGTQIGS
+346 YEYRLVNGNGDVIST
-361 AQSFTTGEADAQTA
+361 QSFTTGEADAQTA
-375 LVNGGFEDWCE
+375 LQNGGFEDWCTIQTQ
-386 RSAGTAL
+386 GLL
-393 GKKNTTFPCSETDYD
+393 GKVNTAYPNASADVN
-408 AGKLFWDT
+408 FWDT
-416 SNRGANS
+416 SNTGANTMS
-423 AGQLDPTNKADDL
+423 TNDPTSSVTSP
-436 IISGTYA
+436 IVSGTHA
-443 ARLESKLVN
+443 AKLESKKV
-452 AVIIKAFAA
+452 VIAFAA
-461 ASLYTGSFGAANM
+461 ASLYTGTFGSVQM
-474 DMSATINF
+474 SSMSATLNF

-488 RPVALHGYYQ
+488 RPIALHGYYQ
-498 YSPQNVDN
+498 YTPANVDN
-506 VGDDLPADATVSE
+506 VGDNLPADATVSE
-519 GNPDQCAIY
+519 GNPDECSIY
-528 IALAKKTYTVNNR
+528 IAMAKKAYEIDNSKPG
-541 QENTFIDFEGD
+541 TFIDFEND
-552 ENIIAYGTIE
+552 DNIIAYGTIE

-608 FTGGEGSTLYVDDF
+608 MTGGEGSTLYVDDF

-629 PAIWKNK
+629 PSIWKNK

>member
-23 ENLAGGA
+23 ENLTGGA

-44 NSRADVPE
+44 NSRAVPE
-52 GYKPEQIA
+52 NYKPEQIA
-60 VQIVNAEGETVEE
+60 VQIVNAEGETVKE

-79 WQNKSIE
+79 WSGKQIE
-86 LPVGTY
+86 LPVGKY
-92 TIKASSNGWDGQA
+92 TIKASSNGFDGKD

-119 TITAGGEVNETITC
+119 TITANGEANETIIC
-133 TLANVKVT
+133 KLANVKVT
-141 VNFDKALLTKVRS
+141 VNFDPALIAKVRS

-160 DDAVSNGASPT
+160 NDEVPNDGTPAV
-171 YSLSFESTETRSAY
+171 YSLAFDTEETRSGY
-185 FPVSRLFAN
+185 FPVTKLFAS
-194 ITVVNNEGASNSM
+194 ITVVNKDGDSHSM

-226 LNIKESGTGESG
+226 LNIKESGTDESG

-361 AQSFTTGEADAQTA
+361 TQSFTTGEADAQTA
-375 LVNGGFEDWCE
+375 LYNGGFELWSQNGQTVYPE
-386 RSAGTAL
+386 NESSAG
-393 GKKNTTFPCSETDYD
+393 NTTS
-408 AGKLFWDT
+408 FWNT
-416 SNRGANS
+416 SNPGTSQGLGAFGGAVN
-423 AGQLDPTNKADDL
+423 PTT
-436 IISGTYA
+436 STTSPVVEGTYA
-443 ARLESKLVN
+443 AKLQSTNKLSV
-452 AVIIKAFAA
+452 FAA
-461 ASLYTGSFGAANM
+461 ASLYTGKFQGLSGMSANM
-474 DMSATINF
+474 EF

-488 RPVALHGYYQ
+488 RPIALHGYYQ
-498 YSPQNVDN
+498 YTPQKINHVD
-506 VGDDLPADATVSE
+506 GT
-519 GNPDQCAIY
+519 PDGVTITNGETMDECSIF
-528 IALAKKTYTVNNR
+528 IALAKKSFTFNNKK
-541 QENTFIDFEGD
+541 EEEYIDYEGD
-552 ENIIAYGTIE
+552 DNIIAYGALPS
-562 GDYVKTNGAAN
+562 GAATNETANN
-573 GYTEFTIPLQYKES
+573 GYKEFTIPLQYKES
-587 QFGAIPTHI
+587 QFGETPTHI

-608 FTGGEGSTLYVDDF
+608 MTGADNSLLYLDDF
-622 SLVYEGT
+622 SLIYEGT

>member
-73 TEDWEL
+73 TEDWIL

-119 TITAGGEVNETITC
+119 TIAADKEVNETITC

-257 TKSEGSTTEP
+257 TK
-267 EEPTGSATLVAS
+267 PTSGATMTAGAWDNLV
-279 PWDRLAY
+279 Y
-286 LKATNVDAGTNGS
+286 LKAENLTFGTGVS
-299 IDGLKF
+299 TEGIKF
-305 QYRATA
+305 QYREAVSSQSRASEADDEGWIDVKTTEKDGIYTA
-311 VTLAEGDETPWTD
+311 F
-324 IVTTAEEST
+324 IS
-333 YIAMLTGLTASTT
+333 GLTADTE
-346 YEYRVVNGEGTQIGS
+346 YEYRLVNVDGVEIQGAKSIKTAEAPTG
-361 AQSFTTGEADAQTA
+361 GEATQEQLQNA
-375 LVNGGFEDWCE
+375 GFENWYK
-386 RSAGTAL
+386 SGSVWYAAT
-393 GKKNTTFPCSETDYD
+393 ETDYN
-408 AGKLFWDT
+408 GGNYMWDS
-416 SNRGANS
+416 SNPGSGNFGINPTTQSTDVKYGGNS
-423 AGQLDPTNKADDL
+423 AAKLETQ
-436 IISGTYA
+436 YA
-443 ARLESKLVN
+443 FIKL
-452 AVIIKAFAA
+452 AA
-461 ASLYTGSFGAANM
+461 ASLYYGRFNGLVGINGAKI
-474 DMSATINF
+474 DF

-488 RPVALHGYYQ
+488 RPIAFKGWYQ
-498 YSPQNVDN
+498 YKPVAIDYVGGNQPANTVSKGDMDLCSIFIILSKGTYQVDN
-506 VGDDLPADATVSE
+506 TKTETLLTAQ
-519 GNPDQCAIY
+519 NIWNNDQ
-528 IALAKKTYTVNNR
+528 
-541 QENTFIDFEGD
+541 F
-552 ENIIAYGTIE
+552 IAYGE
-562 GDYVKTNGAAN
+562 LPVDQCVNTNGEWK
-573 GYTEFTIPLQYKES
+573 EFNIPLQYKES
-587 QFGAIPTHI
+587 QFGEQPTHL
-596 IIVCSA
+596 IIVCSS

-608 FTGGEGSTLYVDDF
+608 FTGGKGSTLYVDDF

-629 PAIWKNK
+629 PSIWKNK

>member
-1 MKRIYTILLIA
+1 MKHIYTILLIA

-73 TEDWEL
+73 TEDWIL

-105 AGFDIPYYT
+105 AGFNIPYYT

-119 TITAGGEVNETITC
+119 TIAADKEVNETITC

-141 VNFDKALLTKVRS
+141 VNFDKALLEKVRS

-160 DDAVSNGASPT
+160 NDTVSNGTSAT
-171 YSLSFESTETRSAY
+171 YRLAFESTESRSAY

-194 ITVVNNEGASNSM
+194 ITVVNNEGVSNSM

-257 TKSEGSTTEP
+257 TK
-267 EEPTGSATLVAS
+267 PTSGATMTAGA
-279 PWDRLAY
+279 WDRLAY
-286 LKATNVDAGTNGS
+286 LQATNVVPGTGVS
-299 IDGLKF
+299 TEGMKF
-305 QYRATA
+305 QYRKASETA
-311 VTLAEGDETPWTD
+311 VLAETDEASWTD
-324 IVTTAEEST
+324 VVTTTEENKYT
-333 YIAMLTGLTASTT
+333 AMLSGLTAETA
-346 YEYRVVNGEGTQIGS
+346 YEYRLVNGNGDVIST
-361 AQSFTTGEADAQTA
+361 QSFTTGEADAQTA
-375 LVNGGFEDWCE
+375 LYNGGFELWSQNGQTVYPE
-386 RSAGTAL
+386 NESSAG
-393 GKKNTTFPCSETDYD
+393 NTTS
-408 AGKLFWDT
+408 FWNT
-416 SNRGANS
+416 SNPGTSQGLGAIGGAVN
-423 AGQLDPTNKADDL
+423 PTTG
-436 IISGTYA
+436 ITSPVVSGTYA
-443 ARLESKLVN
+443 AKLQSTNKLSV
-452 AVIIKAFAA
+452 FAA
-461 ASLYTGSFGAANM
+461 ASLYTGKFQGLSGMSANM
-474 DMSATINF
+474 EF

-488 RPVALHGYYQ
+488 RPIALHGYYQ
-498 YSPQNVDN
+498 YTPQKINHVDR
-506 VGDDLPADATVSE
+506 T
-519 GNPDQCAIY
+519 PDGVTITNGETMDECSIF
-528 IALAKKTYTVNNR
+528 IALAKKSFTFNNKK
-541 QENTFIDFEGD
+541 EEEYIDYEGD
-552 ENIIAYGTIE
+552 DNIIAYGALPS
-562 GDYVKTNGAAN
+562 GAATNETANN
-573 GYTEFTIPLQYKES
+573 GYKEFTIPLQYKES
-587 QFGAIPTHI
+587 QFGETPTHI

-608 FTGGEGSTLYVDDF
+608 MTGADNSLLYLDDF
-622 SLVYEGT
+622 SLIYEGT

>member
-1 MKRIYTILLIA
+1 MKHIYTILLIA

-44 NSRADVPE
+44 NSRAVPE
-52 GYKPEQIA
+52 NYKPEQIA
-60 VQIVNAEGETVEE
+60 VQIVNAEGETVKE

-79 WQNKSIE
+79 WSGKQIE
-86 LPVGTY
+86 LPVGKY
-92 TIKASSNGWDGQA
+92 TIKASSNGFDGKD

-119 TITAGGEVNETITC
+119 TITANGEANETIIC
-133 TLANVKVT
+133 KLANVKVT
-141 VNFDKALLTKVRS
+141 VNFDPALIAKVRS

-160 DDAVSNGASPT
+160 NDEVPNDGTPAV
-171 YSLSFESTETRSAY
+171 YSLAFDTEETRSGY
-185 FPVSRLFAN
+185 FPVTKLFAS
-194 ITVVNNEGASNSM
+194 ITVVNKDGDSHSM

-226 LNIKESGTGESG
+226 LNIKESGTDESG

-257 TKSEGSTTEP
+257 TK
-267 EEPTGSATLVAS
+267 PTSGATLTAGA
-279 PWDRLAY
+279 WDRLAY
-286 LKATNVDAGTNGS
+286 LKATNVSTGTGVS
-299 IDGLKF
+299 AEGMKF
-305 QYRATA
+305 QYRAAVETA
-311 VTLAEGDETPWTD
+311 TLAEDEEAGWTD
-324 IVTTAEEST
+324 VVTTTEENNYT
-333 YIAMLTGLTASTT
+333 AMLTGLAAETG
-346 YEYRVVNGEGTQIGS
+346 YECRLVNGDGDVIAT
-361 AQSFTTGEADAQTA
+361 QSFTTGKADAQTA
-375 LVNGGFEDWCE
+375 LVNGGFEDWCV
-386 RSAGTAL
+386 RSAKTAL
-393 GKKNTTFPCSETDYD
+393 TNKNTTFPCSETDYD
-408 AGKLFWDT
+408 AGNLYWDT

-423 AGQLDPTNKADDL
+423 ISQMDPTNKSTDFVIA
-436 IISGTYA
+436 GTYA
-443 ARLESKLVN
+443 AKLQSVK
-452 AVIIKAFAA
+452 VLGSIFAA
-461 ASLYTGSFGAANM
+461 ASMYTGSFGGASM

-482 GQPFTS
+482 GRSFTS
-488 RPVALHGYYQ
+488 RPIALHGYYQ
-498 YSPQNVDN
+498 YSPANVDA
-506 VGDDLPADATVSE
+506 VGDNLPADATVSE

-528 IALAKKTYTVNNR
+528 VALTKKTYTINNK
-541 QENTFIDFEGD
+541 QEDTFIDFEGD

-622 SLVYEGT
+622 SLVYDGA

>member
-23 ENLAGGA
+23 ENLTGGA

-44 NSRADVPE
+44 NSRAVPE
-52 GYKPEQIA
+52 NYKPEQIA
-60 VQIVNAEGETVEE
+60 VQIVNAEGETVKE

-79 WQNKSIE
+79 WSGKQIE
-86 LPVGTY
+86 LPVGKY
-92 TIKASSNGWDGQA
+92 TIKASSNGFDGKD

-119 TITAGGEVNETITC
+119 TITANGEANETIIC
-133 TLANVKVT
+133 KLANVKVT
-141 VNFDKALLTKVRS
+141 VNFDPALIAKVRS

-160 DDAVSNGASPT
+160 NDEVPNDGTPAV
-171 YSLSFESTETRSAY
+171 YSLAFDTEETRSGY
-185 FPVSRLFAN
+185 FPVTKLFAS
-194 ITVVNNEGASNSM
+194 ITVVNKDGDSHSM

-226 LNIKESGTGESG
+226 LNIKESGTDESG

-361 AQSFTTGEADAQTA
+361 TQSFTTGEADAQTA
-375 LVNGGFEDWCE
+375 LYNGGFELWSQNGQTVYPE
-386 RSAGTAL
+386 NESSAG
-393 GKKNTTFPCSETDYD
+393 NTTS
-408 AGKLFWDT
+408 FWNT
-416 SNRGANS
+416 SNPGTSQGLGAFGGAVN
-423 AGQLDPTNKADDL
+423 PTT
-436 IISGTYA
+436 STTSPVVEGTYA
-443 ARLESKLVN
+443 AKLQSTNKLSV
-452 AVIIKAFAA
+452 FAA
-461 ASLYTGSFGAANM
+461 ASLYTGKFQGLSGMSANM
-474 DMSATINF
+474 EF

-488 RPVALHGYYQ
+488 RPIALHGYYQ
-498 YSPQNVDN
+498 YTPQKINHVD
-506 VGDDLPADATVSE
+506 GT
-519 GNPDQCAIY
+519 PDGVTITNGETMDECSIF
-528 IALAKKTYTVNNR
+528 IALAKKSFTFNNKK
-541 QENTFIDFEGD
+541 EEEYIDYEGD
-552 ENIIAYGTIE
+552 DNIIAYGALPS
-562 GDYVKTNGAAN
+562 GAATNETANN
-573 GYTEFTIPLQYKES
+573 GYKEFTIPLQYKES
-587 QFGAIPTHI
+587 QFGETPTHI

-608 FTGGEGSTLYVDDF
+608 MTGADNSLLYLDDF
-622 SLVYEGT
+622 SLIYEGT
-629 PAIWKNK
+629 PSIWKNK

>member
-23 ENLAGGA
+23 ENLTGGA

-73 TEDWEL
+73 TEDWIL

-119 TITAGGEVNETITC
+119 TIAADKEVNETITC

-141 VNFDKALLTKVRS
+141 VNFDKALLAKVRS

-194 ITVVNNEGASNSM
+194 ITVVNNEGVSNSM

-257 TKSEGSTTEP
+257 TK
-267 EEPTGSATLVAS
+267 PTSGATMTAGA
-279 PWDRLAY
+279 WDRLAY
-286 LKATNVDAGTNGS
+286 LQATNVVPGTGVS
-299 IDGLKF
+299 TEGMKF
-305 QYRATA
+305 QYREASETA
-311 VTLAEGDETPWTD
+311 VLAETDETSWTD
-324 IVTTAEEST
+324 VVTTTEENKYT
-333 YIAMLTGLTASTT
+333 AMLTGLTAETA
-346 YEYRVVNGEGTQIGS
+346 YEYRLVNGNGDVIST
-361 AQSFTTGEADAQTA
+361 QSFTTGEADAQTA

-386 RSAGTAL
+386 RSAGTAI
-393 GKKNTTFPCSETDYD
+393 GDKNTTFPCSETDYD

-452 AVIIKAFAA
+452 AFIIKAFAA
-461 ASLYTGSFGAANM
+461 ASLYTGSFGGANM
-474 DMSATINF
+474 NMSATINF

-506 VGDDLPADATVSE
+506 VGDNLPADATVSKDT
-519 GNPDQCAIY
+519 PDKCAIY
-528 IALAKKTYTVNNR
+528 IALAKKSYTVNNM
-541 QENTFIDFEGD
+541 QMDTFIDFEGD
-552 ENIIAYGTIE
+552 DNIIAYGTIE
-562 GDYVKTNGAAN
+562 GDYVTETAAKN
-573 GYTEFTIPLQYKES
+573 GYTEFTMPLQYKES
-587 QFGAIPTHI
+587 QFDEQPTHLI
-596 IIVCSA
+596 VVCSS

-629 PAIWKNK
+629 PSIWKNK